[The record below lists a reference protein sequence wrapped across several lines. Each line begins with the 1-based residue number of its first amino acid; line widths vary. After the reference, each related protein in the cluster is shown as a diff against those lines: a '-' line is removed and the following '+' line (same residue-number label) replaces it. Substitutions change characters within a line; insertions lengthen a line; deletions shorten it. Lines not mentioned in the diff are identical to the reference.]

1 MAEFLR
7 LPRVV
12 LEVSVGASSV
22 AEAGL
27 GDRDVVGSGS
37 MRVARMVWT
46 SLRTSM

>member
-7 LPRVV
+7 LPRVELAV
-12 LEVSVGASSV
+12 AVDESLV

-27 GDRDVVGSGS
+27 GDRDVVVSGS
-37 MRVARMVWT
+37 MRAARMVWT